1 MSITTLTE
9 LQTAV
14 ADRLARSDFT
24 TAQQNECIAL
34 CESRMRRA
42 LSTLDMETVKVDYTI
57 YGEFCDCP
65 PNFNSVRSFMLN
77 SSPRRPLTFMSDD
90 AQLTTFTTSGCPR
103 YFNVIGNQFRFAP
116 VPDSVYTATLIYY
129 LQIPS
134 LATATPKNWMLTE
147 HPDAYLYGS
156 LYEAAIRVRDV
167 DAAMGYKALF
177 DDAIGSIQKDANDR
191 RWGGN
196 GMRVQTA

>member
-9 LQTAV
+9 LQTAI

-34 CESRMRRA
+34 CEARMRRT

-65 PNFNSVRSFMLN
+65 PNFNSVRSFVLN
-77 SSPRRPLTFMSDD
+77 SSPRRPLTFMADD
-90 AQLTTFTTSGCPR
+90 KQSALFGCSGTPM
-103 YFNVIGNQFRFAP
+103 YFSIVGNQFRFAP
-116 VPDSVYTATLIYY
+116 VPSSATTATLVYY
-129 LQIPS
+129 MQIPS
-134 LATATPKNWMLTE
+134 LATATPKNWMLTD

-156 LYEAAIRVRDV
+156 LYEAAIRVRDIE
-167 DAAMGYKALF
+167 AAQGYKMLF
-177 DDAIGSIQKDANDR
+177 DDAMNSIQRDADER

-196 GMRVQTA
+196 GMATSVA

>member
-1 MSITTLTE
+1 MSITTITE
-9 LQTAV
+9 LQTAI

-34 CESRMRRA
+34 CEARMTRT
-42 LSTLDMETVKVDYTI
+42 LSTLDMETVKVDYQI
-57 YGEFCDCP
+57 YAEFSDVP

-77 SSPRRPLTFMSDD
+77 GSVRQPLTFMPDD
-90 AQLTTFTTSGCPR
+90 TQVKLYTTTGCPR
-103 YFNVIGNQFRFAP
+103 YFSVVGDQFRFAP
-116 VPDSVYTATLIYY
+116 VPGGTYTATLIYY
-129 LQIPS
+129 QQIPP
-134 LATATPKNWMLTE
+134 LATATPKNWMLKA

-167 DAAMGYKALF
+167 DAAQGYKLLF
-177 DDAIGSIQKDANDR
+177 DDAMASIQRDSAER

-196 GMRVQTA
+196 GMQTMVA

>member
-9 LQTAV
+9 LQTAI

-24 TAQQNECIAL
+24 AAQQNECIAL

-57 YGEFCDCP
+57 YAEFCDCP

-77 SSPRRPLTFMSDD
+77 GATRRPLTFMPDD
-90 AQLTTFTTSGCPR
+90 QQARSYPTSACPR
-103 YFNVIGNQFRFAP
+103 FFSVVGNQFRFAP
-116 VPDSVYTATLIYY
+116 VPDATYTATLVYY
-129 LQIPS
+129 QQIPS
-134 LATATPKNWMLTE
+134 LATATPKNWMLTS

-156 LYEAAIRVRDV
+156 LYEAAIRIRDV

-177 DDAIGSIQKDANDR
+177 DDAIGSIQRDSNER

-196 GMRVQTA
+196 GMMTQVA